1 MTRGLPLLA
10 LVLAVQAGAAAAVG
24 LGPLR
29 HEGVTASE
37 RKGFYLTLS
46 NPYPDAQRFRLAAI
60 GWDDEIAQPRV
71 LLPVATPRLGGGSQ
85 RRLLVVATGLRP
97 GETMSFRVC
106 AERDDPQAKE
116 LIHARVCA
124 KLVARRLA

>member
-1 MTRGLPLLA
+1 MTRVALLA
-10 LVLAVQAGAAAAVG
+10 IATGLLATPVAVVG

-37 RKGFYLTLS
+37 RKGFYLTLT
-46 NPYPDAQRFRLAAI
+46 NPYQDSQRFRLEAI
-60 GWDDEIAQPRV
+60 GWDDEADQPRI
-71 LLPVATPRLGGGSQ
+71 LLPVSTPRLGGGRQ
-85 RRLLVVATGLRP
+85 RRMLVVATGLKP
-97 GETMSFRVC
+97 GETLSFRVC

-124 KLVARRLA
+124 KLVARRLG